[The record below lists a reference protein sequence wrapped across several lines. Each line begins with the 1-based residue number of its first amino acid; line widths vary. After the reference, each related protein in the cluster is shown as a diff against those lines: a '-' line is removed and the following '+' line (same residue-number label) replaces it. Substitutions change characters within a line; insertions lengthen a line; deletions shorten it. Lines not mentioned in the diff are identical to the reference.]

1 MENMVWILHSRH
13 RECDDSQIDHINGLH
28 TRWRVTGRGG
38 SKGLYSGRHGASQR
52 RWPTR
57 LVLPP
62 SVSCLSARDEKNTV
76 HRVME
81 CVCFDLSSWNFTY
94 HLSYPSLWLCSW
106 CARTHTYRERRRE
119 GNCVYVCV
127 WERGGI
133 ACDREKQD
141 GKRQR
146 KKKHDRKRKIKVEGK
161 KDERERERWRDK
173 RGKDD
178 LWIKIEM

>member
-38 SKGLYSGRHGASQR
+38 SKVLYSGRHGASQR

-76 HRVME
+76 HWVME
-81 CVCFDLSSWNFTY
+81 CVCFDLSFWNFTY

-106 CARTHTYRERRRE
+106 CARTHTYRERRRGE
-119 GNCVYVCV
+119 GNCVCVCV
-127 WERGGI
+127 REGGGI
-133 ACDREKQD
+133 ACDRGKQD

-146 KKKHDRKRKIKVEGK
+146 KKTWQKEEDKSGRK
-161 KDERERERWRDK
+161 ERWARK
-173 RGKDD
+173 KEVTRQ
-178 LWIKIEM
+178 MR